1 MAVNAHNPFFGH
13 THTHNSE
20 VRTAINLLLVRN
32 RLISYRNIFEYM
44 HIQNIFTLHSPLSYA
59 AEGWNWRTVTEDD
72 AMYMNQTTGER
83 IHPVHFSR
91 R

>member
-1 MAVNAHNPFFGH
+1 
-13 THTHNSE
+13 
-20 VRTAINLLLVRN
+20 
-32 RLISYRNIFEYM
+32 M